1 MRTDA
6 CRLWLPSA
14 LQLFTR
20 RYVFY
25 LTGALFW
32 NIINSGLRRLRAEI
46 GGKKYSKYFLCTS
59 SWVFLISY
67 LTTTLTY
74 KTTAVVNV
82 YTPVFVENE
91 NRYGSSVRRKNDSIL
106 KFWCFFYPFDYG
118 NFIRYLI
125 NNKTNGYMRN
135 LIFFLNVALGK

>member
-1 MRTDA
+1 MTA
-6 CRLWLPSA
+6 ISSSA
-14 LQLFTR
+14 LHS
-20 RYVFY
+20 
-25 LTGALFW
+25 ALCVLPYRSFVLEHNKQW
-32 NIINSGLRRLRAEI
+32 IKTVKGRDRGQEI
-46 GGKKYSKYFLCTS
+46 FK
-59 SWVFLISY
+59 VFLVYVKLSIPDIIPY
-67 LTTTLTY
+67 NNFNIQ
-74 KTTAVVNV
+74 TTAVVNL